1 MLNYMSEDIDMIVKS
16 KVKIDKINDA
26 VLVTVRGD
34 LPDGWHQDTFESKT
48 KVAKDSGGFQFLEAT
63 GTG

>member
-34 LPDGWHQDTFESKT
+34 IPDGCHQDTFE
-48 KVAKDSGGFQFLEAT
+48 
-63 GTG
+63 